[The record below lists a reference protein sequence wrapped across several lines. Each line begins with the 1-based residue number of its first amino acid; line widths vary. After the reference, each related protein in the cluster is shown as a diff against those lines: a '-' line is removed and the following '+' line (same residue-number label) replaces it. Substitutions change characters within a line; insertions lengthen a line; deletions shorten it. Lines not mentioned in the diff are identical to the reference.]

1 MIINL
6 ISLGCLILHYTSSLS
21 TSCAMTALF
30 VPLHGFVE
38 VIVATVI
45 INILGFSEVETA
57 IAYFLSLVMHVMLMS
72 LAT

>member
-1 MIINL
+1 
-6 ISLGCLILHYTSSLS
+6 
-21 TSCAMTALF
+21 MTALF

-57 IAYFLSLVMHVMLMS
+57 IAYFLWLVMHVMLMS